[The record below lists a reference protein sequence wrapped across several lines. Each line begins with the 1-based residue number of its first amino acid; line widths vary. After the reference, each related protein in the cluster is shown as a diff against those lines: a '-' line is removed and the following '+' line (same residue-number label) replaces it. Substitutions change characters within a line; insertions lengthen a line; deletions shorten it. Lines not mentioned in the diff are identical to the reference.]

1 MTKLKQTFHYQT
13 AKMTEVQ
20 PDWYLLSGS
29 WVHQTL
35 PQDPLKQ
42 RFLNIS
48 FILGNCQWKVS
59 VRETHASCRL
69 LKKNGSSLM
78 HAQLLTFIACC
89 IKSIA
94 ISRPNNSPA
103 MRVNLLIMEHAPRTA
118 SKNSNRAVQ
127 THTLNL

>member
-35 PQDPLKQ
+35 PQDPLKY

-78 HAQLLTFIACC
+78 LAQLLTLTI
-89 IKSIA
+89 ILIQQLHQPSIRKGEKKTNKLCA
-94 ISRPNNSPA
+94 
-103 MRVNLLIMEHAPRTA
+103 
-118 SKNSNRAVQ
+118 
-127 THTLNL
+127 LNFYN